1 MNAAGGSFSKVAGLV
16 KLAPNIELT
25 PTFDLSYDHCIVSHP
40 SVVIISLKEIKGSGV
55 ELFSV
60 AGFCC
65 RTCGFKFHQKC
76 AQRVPKLCQQV
87 NTNLTIS
94 KTIRV
99 CELTPTACQVRMQ
112 KILAA
117 AMLAGETG
125 MAESMV
131 GIIMPG
137 SSRLDQVSPVGNDG
151 DSDDIYNEDYN
162 FRTPVV
168 KAEVSALFFFP
179 SKILTRDC
187 CSSAPTVCNV
197 ISE

>member
-40 SVVIISLKEIKGSGV
+40 SVMIISLKEIKGCGV

-87 NTNLTIS
+87 NTTLTIS
-94 KTIRV
+94 TDAN
-99 CELTPTACQVRMQ
+99 C
-112 KILAA
+112 
-117 AMLAGETG
+117 LAGEN
-125 MAESMV
+125 AEDLGGGHV
-131 GIIMPG
+131 GRG
-137 SSRLDQVSPVGNDG
+137 DRDG
-151 DSDDIYNEDYN
+151 REHGGDHH
-162 FRTPVV
+162 
-168 KAEVSALFFFP
+168 AWQQ
-179 SKILTRDC
+179 
-187 CSSAPTVCNV
+187 
-197 ISE
+197 